1 MSKHNTTRVESVV
14 AASQSWVRLS
24 VVGAIVGLF
33 MLSAGSISAFT
44 PSGDAPKWAAPAA
57 ASAKK
62 NPVAASDAAIQVGKK
77 IFTKECVSC
86 HGKKGVGDGPKA
98 VDLDKKPGNLTTSD
112 FQSQK
117 DGALF
122 WKITMGNKPMPS
134 FKNAYT
140 EEERWSLVNYL
151 RTLSK

>member
-1 MSKHNTTRVESVV
+1 M
-14 AASQSWVRLS
+14 AL
-24 VVGAIVGLF
+24 AIVGLITVF
-33 MLSAGSISAFT
+33 AASGSALT
-44 PSGDAPKWAAPAA
+44 PSGDGPKWMAPAS
-57 ASAKK
+57 ASGKK
-62 NPVAASDAAIQVGKK
+62 NPVAVSDAAIQVGKK